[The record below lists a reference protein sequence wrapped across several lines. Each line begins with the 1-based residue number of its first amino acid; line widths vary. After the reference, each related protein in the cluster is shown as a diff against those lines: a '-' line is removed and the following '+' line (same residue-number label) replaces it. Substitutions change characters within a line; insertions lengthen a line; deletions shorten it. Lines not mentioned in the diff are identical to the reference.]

1 MKQLKLW
8 LLAVM
13 AVMAAMPAEAKTDTV
28 SEIYMFG
35 FSASFKDSVVFVTD
49 IQHVSP
55 VRLASKTQFLMD
67 RDQYSYQLKNY
78 LTDTL
83 QRPGR
88 ICLVI
93 FDTVKKKAEKKY
105 MKLMKKYKK
114 GYDIQYLNETQF
126 RFQAIPGD
134 DSE

>member
-8 LLAVM
+8 LLAVI
-13 AVMAAMPAEAKTDTV
+13 AVMTAMSADAKTDKV
-28 SEIYMFG
+28 SDIYMFG
-35 FSASFKDSVVFVTD
+35 FSASFKDSVVYVTD
-49 IQHVSP
+49 IQHVSQ
-55 VRLASKTQFLMD
+55 VRLAPKTQFLLD

-83 QRPGR
+83 QKPGR

-93 FDTVKKKAEKKY
+93 YDTVKKKAEKKY
-105 MKLMKKYKK
+105 IKLMKKYKK

-126 RFQAIPGD
+126 KFSAIEGD